1 MWAICKKEWAQYF
14 NGLTGYLVIGFYLI
28 VNGLVLFVLPNF
40 NVLDFG
46 YASLQA
52 YFDFA
57 PWFLLLLVP
66 AITMHSFSDEY
77 KQGTYEIIRT
87 LPISP
92 LQLVAGKFLG
102 NLFIVLVAILPTL
115 LYAFTLDALSD
126 IGGIDFGATYGSYFG
141 LLFLAACYTVIG
153 IYISSITKN
162 NLVSLLVSILVC
174 ILLFKGFNVLSHL
187 AVFTN
192 GANFYIS
199 KLGLEA
205 HYMNMSK
212 GLLSAEDIIYFLSI
226 LVLFAIGSMENIKGK
241 VKYIITVAVLISFN
255 VFFSIYNF
263 QLDLT
268 KEHRY
273 TLSESTTQI
282 VSAINK
288 PVKIHLYLGGDIPPY
303 YKNIAVATADLL
315 ERFKKINPKAI
326 SWAIE
331 VPGELYKNDALY
343 QFYDSLSKLGL
354 PIQRIQTENGPSD
367 KRVDQ
372 LMIPGAL
379 IEVEGQAPIVIDLR
393 TSKKYFKPYN
403 IVKDIPE
410 EDMEATTNAA
420 VSLLEYKFTQAL
432 YLLNRTV
439 VPNIAYLT
447 GNGEPVNLTVNHL
460 GESIMHSYNLAVFDL
475 KKGFPNP
482 QKIKTLLI
490 VKPTQAFTELDKLK
504 LDQYIMGGGNIVW
517 AIDKLVA
524 EYDSLQKTNGA
535 YTAYDRGLALD
546 DLLFKYGV
554 RINTNL
560 VQDLNCAKLPM
571 VVGKGEDGSP
581 LIQRMP
587 WPYFPFLQGNE
598 RHPIVQNIDR
608 VLSYF
613 PSSIDTIAVAGIQ
626 KTILLSTDSNSRILS
641 SPAIVDINS
650 GKQEGELES
659 FQKNHLPVAVLL
671 EGKFPSLFSNRVS
684 AVMLDSIKASTGKG
698 YVENGIAQSKQ
709 VIISDADI
717 LTNQVDV
724 KRGPLPMGMM
734 PYEEYQ
740 FANHDFF
747 VNTIAYLNEPTS
759 LLASRR
765 KQQILRL
772 LNRQKVEDHRIFV
785 QIILVLG
792 PLLLLGLFFLIWTGY
807 RKRQFAI

>member
-40 NVLDFG
+40 NVLDAG
-46 YASLQA
+46 YASLQV

-92 LQLVAGKFLG
+92 LQLVVGKFLG
-102 NLFIVLVAILPTL
+102 NVFIVLVAILPTL
-115 LYAFTLDALSD
+115 LYAFTLNTLSD
-126 IGGIDFGATYGSYFG
+126 IGGIDFGATAGSYFG
-141 LLFLAACYTVIG
+141 LLFLAACYTMIG

-174 ILLFKGFNVLSHL
+174 ILLFKGFHFLSL
-187 AVFTN
+187 MPAFAN
-192 GANFYIS
+192 GTDFYIS
-199 KLGLEA
+199 KLGLES
-205 HYMNMSK
+205 HYINMSK
-212 GLLSAEDIIYFLSI
+212 GLLTAGDIFYFCSI
-226 LVLFAIGSMENIKGK
+226 LVLFAIGSVENIKGK
-241 VKYIITVAVLISFN
+241 VKYLITVAVLLMVN
-255 VFFSIYNF
+255 VFFSFYNF

-268 KEHRY
+268 KEKRY
-273 TLSESTTQI
+273 SLDDSTQQI
-282 VSAINK
+282 IGAVSK

-303 YKNIAVATADLL
+303 YKNIAAATAQLL
-315 ERFKKINPKAI
+315 DRFKQINPKAI
-326 SWAIE
+326 SWTIE
-331 VPGELYKNDALY
+331 LPSEMYKNDELY
-343 QFYDSLSKLGL
+343 QFYDSLSKRGL
-354 PIQRIQTENGPSD
+354 PIQRIQSENGASD

-379 IEVEGQAPIVIDLR
+379 IEVEGQSPIVIDLR
-393 TSKKYFKPYN
+393 SSKKYFKPYN

-410 EDMEATTNAA
+410 EDKQASANAA
-420 VSLLEYKFTQAL
+420 VALLEYKFTQAI
-432 YLLNRTV
+432 YLLNRSV

-460 GESIMHSYNLAVFDL
+460 GESIMHQYNLAVFDL
-475 KKGFPNP
+475 KKGFPDA

-504 LDQYIMGGGNIVW
+504 LDQYVMGGGNIIW
-517 AIDKLVA
+517 AIDKLYA
-524 EYDSLQKTNGA
+524 EYDSLQKTSGS
-535 YTAYDRGLALD
+535 YTAYDRSLALD
-546 DLLFKYGV
+546 DLFFKYGA
-554 RINTNL
+554 RINSNL

-571 VVGKGEDGSP
+571 VIGKEENGSP
-581 LIQRMP
+581 IIQRMP
-587 WPYFPFLQGNE
+587 WPYFPFLNGNE
-598 RHPIVQNIDR
+598 QNPIVQNLDR
-608 VLSYF
+608 VLTYF

-641 SPAIVDINS
+641 SPSLVDMNS
-650 GKQEGELES
+650 GKREGELES
-659 FQKNHLPVAVLL
+659 FQKNHLAVAVLL
-671 EGKFPSLFSNRVS
+671 EGKFPSLFSNRLT
-684 AVMLDSIKASTGKG
+684 AAMRDSIKASTANGFLAKG
-698 YVENGIAQSKQ
+698 TTISKQ
-709 VIISDADI
+709 VILSDADI

-724 KRGPLPMGMM
+724 KRGPLPMGMI

-747 VNTIAYLNEPTS
+747 VNTIAYLNEPSS

-765 KQQILRL
+765 KEQILRL
-772 LNRQKVEDHRIFV
+772 LNPQKVEENRIFL

-792 PLLLLGLFFLIWTGY
+792 PLFVLGLFFLIWTGY
-807 RKRQFAI
+807 RRRQFAI

>member
-115 LYAFTLDALSD
+115 LYAFTLDALSE

-187 AVFTN
+187 AVFAN

-212 GLLSAEDIIYFLSI
+212 GLLTAEDIIYFLSI

-255 VFFSIYNF
+255 VFFSFNNF

-268 KEHRY
+268 KEHRH

-288 PVKIHLYLGGDIPPY
+288 PIKIHLYLGGDIPPY

-326 SWAIE
+326 SWDIE

-410 EDMEATTNAA
+410 EDMEATANAA

-432 YLLNRTV
+432 YLLNRSV

-524 EYDSLQKTNGA
+524 EYDSLQKTNGS
-535 YTAYDRGLALD
+535 YTAYDRSLALD

-554 RINTNL
+554 RINANL
-560 VQDLNCAKLPM
+560 LQDLNCAKLPM

-698 YVENGIAQSKQ
+698 YVENGITQSKQ

-792 PLLLLGLFFLIWTGY
+792 PLMLLGLFFLIWTGY

>member
-14 NGLTGYLVIGFYLI
+14 NGLTGYLVIGFYLM

-77 KQGTYEIIRT
+77 KQGTYEIIRA
-87 LPISP
+87 LPIST
-92 LQLVAGKFLG
+92 LQLVVGKFLG

-126 IGGIDFGATYGSYFG
+126 VGGIDWGATYGSYFG
-141 LLFLAACYTVIG
+141 LFFLAACYTVIG

-174 ILLFKGFNVLSHL
+174 ILLFQGFNGLSQL

-192 GANFYIS
+192 GADFYIS

-212 GLLSAEDIIYFLSI
+212 GLLCAEDIIYFLSI
-226 LVLFAIGSMENIKGK
+226 LVLFTIGSIENIKGK
-241 VKYIITVAVLISFN
+241 VKYIITVAILVSFN
-255 VFFSIYNF
+255 VFFSFYNF

-268 KEHRY
+268 KEQRY

-303 YKNIAVATADLL
+303 YKNIAVATASLL
-315 ERFKKINPKAI
+315 ERFKQINPKAI

-331 VPGELYKNDALY
+331 LPGDLYKNDALY

-354 PIQRIQTENGPSD
+354 PIQRVQTENGPSD

-372 LMIPGAL
+372 LMIPAAL

-403 IVKDIPE
+403 IIKDIPE
-410 EDMEATTNAA
+410 EDREATANAA

-490 VKPTQAFTELDKLK
+490 VKPTQSFTELDKLK
-504 LDQYIMGGGNIVW
+504 LDQYIMGGGNIIW

-524 EYDSLQKTNGA
+524 EYDSLQKTNGS
-535 YTAYDRGLALD
+535 YTAYDRSLALD

-554 RINTNL
+554 RINANL

-598 RHPIVQNIDR
+598 AHPIVQNIDR

-641 SPAIVDINS
+641 SPAVVDINS

-684 AVMLDSIKASTGKG
+684 AAMLDSIKASVGKD
-698 YVENGIAQSKQ
+698 YLEKGIASSKQ

-734 PYEEYQ
+734 PFEEYQ

-747 VNTIAYLNEPTS
+747 VNTIAYLNEPTP
-759 LLASRR
+759 LLDARS

-772 LNRQKVEDHRIFV
+772 LNREKVEEHRLSMQF
-785 QIILVLG
+785 ILVIG

>member
-14 NGLTGYLVIGFYLI
+14 NGLTGYLVIGFYLM

-77 KQGTYEIIRT
+77 KQGTYEIIRA

-92 LQLVAGKFLG
+92 LQLVVGKFLG

-126 IGGIDFGATYGSYFG
+126 IGGIDWGATYGSYFG

-174 ILLFKGFNVLSHL
+174 ILLFKGFNGLSQL

-192 GANFYIS
+192 GADFYIS

-212 GLLSAEDIIYFLSI
+212 GLLCAEDIIYFLSI
-226 LVLFAIGSMENIKGK
+226 LVLFTIGSIENIKGK
-241 VKYIITVAVLISFN
+241 VKYIITVAILVSFN
-255 VFFSIYNF
+255 VFFSFYNF

-268 KEHRY
+268 KEQRY

-303 YKNIAVATADLL
+303 YKNIAVATATLL
-315 ERFKKINPKAI
+315 ERFKQINPKAI

-331 VPGELYKNDALY
+331 LPGDLYKNDALY

-354 PIQRIQTENGPSD
+354 PIQRVQTENVPSD

-403 IVKDIPE
+403 IIKDIPE
-410 EDMEATTNAA
+410 EDREATANAA

-490 VKPTQAFTELDKLK
+490 VKPTQSFTELDKLK
-504 LDQYIMGGGNIVW
+504 LDQYIMGGGNIIW

-524 EYDSLQKTNGA
+524 EYDSLQKTNGS
-535 YTAYDRGLALD
+535 YTAYDRSLALD

-554 RINTNL
+554 RINANL

-598 RHPIVQNIDR
+598 AHPIVQNIDR

-641 SPAIVDINS
+641 SPAVVDINS

-684 AVMLDSIKASTGKG
+684 AAMLDSIKASAGKG
-698 YVENGIAQSKQ
+698 YLAKGIASSKQ

-724 KRGPLPMGMM
+724 KNGPLPMGMM

-747 VNTIAYLNEPTS
+747 VNTIAYLNEPTP
-759 LLASRR
+759 LLDARS

-772 LNRQKVEDHRIFV
+772 LNREKVEEHRIFV

-792 PLLLLGLFFLIWTGY
+792 PLILLGLFFLIWTGY

>member
-115 LYAFTLDALSD
+115 LYAFTLDSLSD
-126 IGGIDFGATYGSYFG
+126 IGGIDWGATYGSYFG
-141 LLFLAACYTVIG
+141 LLFLAASYTVIG

-174 ILLFKGFNVLSHL
+174 LLLFKGFNGLSQL
-187 AVFTN
+187 SVFTN
-192 GANFYIS
+192 GVNFYIS

-212 GLLSAEDIIYFLSI
+212 GLLTAEDIIYFLSI

-255 VFFSIYNF
+255 IFFSIYNF

-268 KEHRY
+268 KEQRY
-273 TLSESTTQI
+273 TLHESTTEI
-282 VSAINK
+282 IATINK
-288 PVKIHLYLGGDIPPY
+288 PARVHLYLGGDIPPY
-303 YKNIAVATADLL
+303 YKNIAVAAATLL
-315 ERFKKINPKAI
+315 ERFKQINPNAI
-326 SWAIE
+326 SWDIE
-331 VPGELYKNDALY
+331 IPGELYKDDALY
-343 QFYDSLSKLGL
+343 QFYDSLSTLGL

-410 EDMEATTNAA
+410 EDMEATANAA

-432 YLLNRTV
+432 YLLNRKV

-504 LDQYIMGGGNIVW
+504 LDQFVMGGGNIVW
-517 AIDKLVA
+517 ALDKLVA
-524 EYDSLQKTNGA
+524 EYDSLQKTSGA
-535 YTAYDRGLALD
+535 YTAYDRSLALD

-554 RINTNL
+554 RINANL

-598 RHPIVQNIDR
+598 QHPIVQNIDR

-641 SPAIVDINS
+641 SPAVVDINS

-659 FQKNHLPVAVLL
+659 FQKNHLSVAVLA

-698 YVENGIAQSKQ
+698 YLEKGIASSKQ

-747 VNTIAYLNEPTS
+747 VNTIAYLNEPIG
-759 LLASRR
+759 LLASRS
-765 KQQILRL
+765 KQQLLRL
-772 LNRQKVEDHRIFV
+772 LNRQKVEEHRVLV
-785 QIILVLG
+785 QFILVLG
-792 PLLLLGLFFLIWTGY
+792 PLVLLGLFYLIWTGY

>member
-1 MWAICKKEWAQYF
+1 
-14 NGLTGYLVIGFYLI
+14 
-28 VNGLVLFVLPNF
+28 
-40 NVLDFG
+40 
-46 YASLQA
+46 LQA

-77 KQGTYEIIRT
+77 NQGTYEIIRT

-92 LQLVAGKFLG
+92 LQLVAGKFFG
-102 NLFIVLVAILPTL
+102 NLLIVLVAILPTL
-115 LYAFTLDALSD
+115 LYAFTLNALSD
-126 IGGIDFGATYGSYFG
+126 IGGIDFGATYGSYIG

-174 ILLFKGFNVLSHL
+174 TLLFKGFNVLSQL
-187 AVFTN
+187 SVFTN
-192 GANFYIS
+192 GVNFYIS

-205 HYMNMSK
+205 HYINMSK
-212 GLLSAEDIIYFLSI
+212 GLLTGEDIIYFLSI
-226 LVLFAIGSMENIKGK
+226 LVLFVIGNMENIKGK
-241 VKYIITVAVLISFN
+241 VKYIIIVAVLISFN
-255 VFFSIYNF
+255 IFFSFYNF

-268 KEHRY
+268 KEQRY
-273 TLSESTTQI
+273 TLHESTTEII
-282 VSAINK
+282 VAINK

-303 YKNIAVATADLL
+303 YKNIAGATAVLL
-315 ERFKKINPKAI
+315 ERFKQINPKAI
-326 SWAIE
+326 QWNIE
-331 VPGELYKNDALY
+331 VPGELFKNDALY

-354 PIQRIQTENGPSD
+354 PIQRIRTENGPSD

-379 IEVEGQAPIVIDLR
+379 IEIEGQAPIVIDLR

-410 EDMEATTNAA
+410 EDMEASANAA

-460 GESIMHSYNLAVFDL
+460 GESIMHNYNLAVFDL

-490 VKPTQAFTELDKLK
+490 VKPTLAFTELDKLK
-504 LDQYIMGGGNIVW
+504 LDQYIMGGGNIIW

-524 EYDSLQKTNGA
+524 EYDSLQKTNGSYIA
-535 YTAYDRGLALD
+535 IDRSLALD
-546 DLLFKYGV
+546 DLLFKYGA
-554 RINTNL
+554 RINANL

-598 RHPIVQNIDR
+598 QHPIVQNIDR

-626 KTILLSTDSNSRILS
+626 KTILLSTDSNSRTLS
-641 SPAIVDINS
+641 SPAVVDINS
-650 GKQEGELES
+650 GKSDGELES

-671 EGKFPSLFSNRVS
+671 EGKFASLFSNRLS
-684 AVMLDSIKASTGKG
+684 AAMLDSIKASTGKG
-698 YVENGIAQSKQ
+698 YLEKGITSSKQ

-740 FANHDFF
+740 FANYDFF
-747 VNTIAYLNEPTS
+747 VNTIAYLNEPTP

-765 KQQILRL
+765 KQQVLRL
-772 LNRQKVEDHRIFV
+772 LNRQKVEEHRVLV
-785 QIILVLG
+785 QFILVLG
-792 PLLLLGLFFLIWTGY
+792 PVFLLGLFFLIWTGH

>member
-1 MWAICKKEWAQYF
+1 
-14 NGLTGYLVIGFYLI
+14 
-28 VNGLVLFVLPNF
+28 
-40 NVLDFG
+40 
-46 YASLQA
+46 
-52 YFDFA
+52 
-57 PWFLLLLVP
+57 
-66 AITMHSFSDEY
+66 
-77 KQGTYEIIRT
+77 
-87 LPISP
+87 
-92 LQLVAGKFLG
+92 
-102 NLFIVLVAILPTL
+102 
-115 LYAFTLDALSD
+115 
-126 IGGIDFGATYGSYFG
+126 
-141 LLFLAACYTVIG
+141 
-153 IYISSITKN
+153 
-162 NLVSLLVSILVC
+162 
-174 ILLFKGFNVLSHL
+174 
-187 AVFTN
+187 
-192 GANFYIS
+192 
-199 KLGLEA
+199 
-205 HYMNMSK
+205 
-212 GLLSAEDIIYFLSI
+212 
-226 LVLFAIGSMENIKGK
+226 
-241 VKYIITVAVLISFN
+241 
-255 VFFSIYNF
+255 
-263 QLDLT
+263 
-268 KEHRY
+268 
-273 TLSESTTQI
+273 
-282 VSAINK
+282 
-288 PVKIHLYLGGDIPPY
+288 
-303 YKNIAVATADLL
+303 
-315 ERFKKINPKAI
+315 
-326 SWAIE
+326 
-331 VPGELYKNDALY
+331 
-343 QFYDSLSKLGL
+343 LSKLGL

-410 EDMEATTNAA
+410 EDMEATANAA

-504 LDQYIMGGGNIVW
+504 LDQFVMGGGNIVW
-517 AIDKLVA
+517 ALDKLVA
-524 EYDSLQKTNGA
+524 EYDSLQKTSGA
-535 YTAYDRGLALD
+535 YTAYDRSLALD

-554 RINTNL
+554 RINANL

-598 RHPIVQNIDR
+598 QHPIVQNIDR

-641 SPAIVDINS
+641 SPAVVDINS

-659 FQKNHLPVAVLL
+659 FQKNHLSVAVLA

-698 YVENGIAQSKQ
+698 YLEKGIASSKQ

-747 VNTIAYLNEPTS
+747 VNTIAYLNEPIG
-759 LLASRR
+759 LLASRS
-765 KQQILRL
+765 KQQLLRL
-772 LNRQKVEDHRIFV
+772 LNRQKVEEHRVLV
-785 QIILVLG
+785 QFILVLG
-792 PLLLLGLFFLIWTGY
+792 PLVLLGLFYLIWTGY

>member
-14 NGLTGYLVIGFYLI
+14 NGLTGYLVIGFYLM

-92 LQLVAGKFLG
+92 LQLVAGKFFG
-102 NLFIVLVAILPTL
+102 NLLIVLVAILPTL
-115 LYAFTLDALSD
+115 LYAFTLNALSD
-126 IGGIDFGATYGSYFG
+126 IGGIDFGATYGSYIG

-174 ILLFKGFNVLSHL
+174 TLLFKGFNVLSQL
-187 AVFTN
+187 SVFTN
-192 GANFYIS
+192 GVNFYIS

-205 HYMNMSK
+205 HYINMSK
-212 GLLSAEDIIYFLSI
+212 GLLTGEDIIYFLSI
-226 LVLFAIGSMENIKGK
+226 LVLFVIGNMENIKGK
-241 VKYIITVAVLISFN
+241 VKYIIIVAVLISFN
-255 VFFSIYNF
+255 IFFSFYNF

-268 KEHRY
+268 KEQRY
-273 TLSESTTQI
+273 TLHESTTEII
-282 VSAINK
+282 VAINK

-303 YKNIAVATADLL
+303 YKNIAGATAVLL
-315 ERFKKINPKAI
+315 ERFKQINPKAI
-326 SWAIE
+326 QWNIE
-331 VPGELYKNDALY
+331 VPGELFKNDALY

-354 PIQRIQTENGPSD
+354 PIQRIRTENGPSD

-379 IEVEGQAPIVIDLR
+379 IEIEGQAPIVIDLR

-410 EDMEATTNAA
+410 EDMEASANAA

-460 GESIMHSYNLAVFDL
+460 GESIMHNYNLAVFDL

-490 VKPTQAFTELDKLK
+490 VKPTLAFTELDKLK
-504 LDQYIMGGGNIVW
+504 LDQYIMGGGNIIW

-524 EYDSLQKTNGA
+524 EYDSLQKTNGSYIA
-535 YTAYDRGLALD
+535 IDRSLALD
-546 DLLFKYGV
+546 DLLFKYGA
-554 RINTNL
+554 RINANL

-598 RHPIVQNIDR
+598 QHPIVQNIDR

-613 PSSIDTIAVAGIQ
+613 PSSIDTIAVEGIQ
-626 KTILLSTDSNSRILS
+626 KTILLSTDSNSRTLS
-641 SPAIVDINS
+641 SPAMVDINS
-650 GKQEGELES
+650 GKSDGELES

-671 EGKFPSLFSNRVS
+671 EGKFASLFSNRLS
-684 AVMLDSIKASTGKG
+684 AAMLDSIKASTGKG
-698 YVENGIAQSKQ
+698 YLEKGMVSSKQ

-740 FANHDFF
+740 FANYDFF
-747 VNTIAYLNEPTS
+747 VNTIAYLNEPTP

-765 KQQILRL
+765 KQQVLRL
-772 LNRQKVEDHRIFV
+772 LNRQKVEEHRVLV
-785 QIILVLG
+785 QFILVLG
-792 PLLLLGLFFLIWTGY
+792 PVFLLGLFFLIWTGH

>member
-28 VNGLVLFVLPNF
+28 VNGLVLFILPNF
-40 NVLDFG
+40 NILDFG

-66 AITMHSFSDEY
+66 AITMHSFSDEF
-77 KQGTYEIIRT
+77 KQGTYETIRT

-92 LQLVAGKFLG
+92 LQLVIGKFLG

-141 LLFLAACYTVIG
+141 LLFLASCYTMIG

-162 NLVSLLVSILVC
+162 SLVSLLVSILVC
-174 ILLFKGFNVLSHL
+174 ILLFKGFNLLSQI
-187 AVFTN
+187 AVFSH

-205 HYMNMSK
+205 HYINMSK
-212 GLLSAEDIIYFLSI
+212 GLLTGEGIIYFISI
-226 LVLFAIGSMENIKGK
+226 LVLFAIGSIENIKGK
-241 VKYIITVAVLISFN
+241 VKYLITVAVLISFN
-255 VFFSIYNF
+255 VFFSFYNF

-268 KEHRY
+268 KEQRY
-273 TLSESTTQI
+273 TLHENTHQI
-282 VSAINK
+282 IAAINK
-288 PVKIHLYLGGDIPPY
+288 PAKVHLYLGGDIPSY

-315 ERFKKINPKAI
+315 ERFKQINPKAI
-326 SWAIE
+326 QWNIE
-331 VPGELYKNDALY
+331 VPGALYKNDALY

-410 EDMEATTNAA
+410 EDMEASANAA

-432 YLLNRTV
+432 YLLNRTA

-524 EYDSLQKTNGA
+524 EYDSLQKTSGSYIA
-535 YTAYDRGLALD
+535 TDRSLAID
-546 DLLFKYGV
+546 DLLFKYGA
-554 RINTNL
+554 RINANL

-598 RHPIVQNIDR
+598 QHPIVQNIDR
-608 VLSYF
+608 VLTYF

-641 SPAIVDINS
+641 SPAVVDINS
-650 GKQEGELES
+650 GKREGELES
-659 FQKNHLPVAVLL
+659 FQKNHLTVAVLL
-671 EGKFPSLFSNRVS
+671 EGKFPSLFSNRLSS
-684 AVMLDSIKASTGKG
+684 AMLDSIKTSTGKA
-698 YVENGIAQSKQ
+698 YVEKGIALSKQ

-765 KQQILRL
+765 KEQILRL
-772 LNRQKVEDHRIFV
+772 LNHQKVEEYRLFV
-785 QIILVLG
+785 QFILVLG
-792 PLLLLGLFFLIWTGY
+792 PLLLLGLFFLICTGY

>member
-92 LQLVAGKFLG
+92 FQLVVGKFLG

-141 LLFLAACYTVIG
+141 LLFLAACYTMIG
-153 IYISSITKN
+153 IYVSSITKN

-174 ILLFKGFNVLSHL
+174 ILLFKGFSVLSQL
-187 AVFTN
+187 SVFTN

-205 HYMNMSK
+205 HYTNMSK
-212 GLLSAEDIIYFLSI
+212 GLLTAEDIIYFLSI

-241 VKYIITVAVLISFN
+241 VKYIITVAVLISSN
-255 VFFSIYNF
+255 IFFSFYNF

-268 KEHRY
+268 KEQRY
-273 TLSESTTQI
+273 TLHETTQQI
-282 VSAINK
+282 IAAINK
-288 PVKIHLYLGGDIPPY
+288 PARVHLYLGGDIPPY
-303 YKNIAVATADLL
+303 YKNIAIATATLL
-315 ERFKKINPKAI
+315 ERFKQINPKAI
-326 SWAIE
+326 SWDIE

-410 EDMEATTNAA
+410 EDMEATANAA

-432 YLLNRTV
+432 Y
-439 VPNIAYLT
+439 
-447 GNGEPVNLTVNHL
+447 
-460 GESIMHSYNLAVFDL
+460 
-475 KKGFPNP
+475 
-482 QKIKTLLI
+482 
-490 VKPTQAFTELDKLK
+490 
-504 LDQYIMGGGNIVW
+504 
-517 AIDKLVA
+517 
-524 EYDSLQKTNGA
+524 
-535 YTAYDRGLALD
+535 
-546 DLLFKYGV
+546 
-554 RINTNL
+554 
-560 VQDLNCAKLPM
+560 
-571 VVGKGEDGSP
+571 
-581 LIQRMP
+581 
-587 WPYFPFLQGNE
+587 
-598 RHPIVQNIDR
+598 
-608 VLSYF
+608 
-613 PSSIDTIAVAGIQ
+613 
-626 KTILLSTDSNSRILS
+626 
-641 SPAIVDINS
+641 
-650 GKQEGELES
+650 
-659 FQKNHLPVAVLL
+659 
-671 EGKFPSLFSNRVS
+671 
-684 AVMLDSIKASTGKG
+684 
-698 YVENGIAQSKQ
+698 
-709 VIISDADI
+709 
-717 LTNQVDV
+717 
-724 KRGPLPMGMM
+724 
-734 PYEEYQ
+734 
-740 FANHDFF
+740 
-747 VNTIAYLNEPTS
+747 
-759 LLASRR
+759 
-765 KQQILRL
+765 
-772 LNRQKVEDHRIFV
+772 
-785 QIILVLG
+785 
-792 PLLLLGLFFLIWTGY
+792 
-807 RKRQFAI
+807 

>member
-14 NGLTGYLVIGFYLI
+14 NGLTGYLVIGFYLM

-92 LQLVAGKFLG
+92 LQLVAGKFFG
-102 NLFIVLVAILPTL
+102 NLLIVLVAILPTL
-115 LYAFTLDALSD
+115 LYAFTLNALSD
-126 IGGIDFGATYGSYFG
+126 IGGIDFGATYGSYIG

-174 ILLFKGFNVLSHL
+174 TLLFKGFNVLSQL
-187 AVFTN
+187 SVFTN
-192 GANFYIS
+192 GVNFYIS

-205 HYMNMSK
+205 HYINMSK
-212 GLLSAEDIIYFLSI
+212 GLLTGEDIIYFLSI
-226 LVLFAIGSMENIKGK
+226 LVLFVIGSMENIKGK
-241 VKYIITVAVLISFN
+241 VKYIIIVAVLISFN
-255 VFFSIYNF
+255 IFFSFYNF

-268 KEHRY
+268 KEQRY
-273 TLSESTTQI
+273 TLHESTTEII
-282 VSAINK
+282 VAINK

-303 YKNIAVATADLL
+303 YKNIAGATAVLL
-315 ERFKKINPKAI
+315 ERFKQINPKAI
-326 SWAIE
+326 QWNIE
-331 VPGELYKNDALY
+331 VPGELFKNDALY

-354 PIQRIQTENGPSD
+354 PIQRIRTENGPSD

-379 IEVEGQAPIVIDLR
+379 IEIEGQAPIVIDLR

-410 EDMEATTNAA
+410 EDMEASANAA

-460 GESIMHSYNLAVFDL
+460 GESIMHNYNLAVFDL

-504 LDQYIMGGGNIVW
+504 LDQYIMGGGNIIW

-524 EYDSLQKTNGA
+524 EYDSLQKTNGSYIA
-535 YTAYDRGLALD
+535 IDRSLALD
-546 DLLFKYGV
+546 DLLFKYGA
-554 RINTNL
+554 RINANL

-598 RHPIVQNIDR
+598 QHPIVQNIDR

-626 KTILLSTDSNSRILS
+626 KTILLSTDSNSRTLS
-641 SPAIVDINS
+641 SPAVVDINS
-650 GKQEGELES
+650 GKSDGELES

-671 EGKFPSLFSNRVS
+671 EGKFASLFSNRLS
-684 AVMLDSIKASTGKG
+684 AAMLDSIKASTGKG
-698 YVENGIAQSKQ
+698 YLEKGMVSSKQ

-747 VNTIAYLNEPTS
+747 VNTIAYLNEPTP

-765 KQQILRL
+765 KQQVLRL
-772 LNRQKVEDHRIFV
+772 LNRQKVEEHRVLV
-785 QIILVLG
+785 QFILVLG
-792 PLLLLGLFFLIWTGY
+792 PVFLLGLFFLIWTGH

>member
-40 NVLDFG
+40 NILDFG

-66 AITMHSFSDEY
+66 AITMHSFSDEF
-77 KQGTYEIIRT
+77 KQGTYETIRT
-87 LPISP
+87 LPISS
-92 LQLVAGKFLG
+92 LQLVIGKFLG

-141 LLFLAACYTVIG
+141 LLFLASCYTMIG

-162 NLVSLLVSILVC
+162 SLVSLLVSILVC
-174 ILLFKGFNVLSHL
+174 ILLFKGFNLLSHI
-187 AVFTN
+187 AVFSH

-205 HYMNMSK
+205 HYINMSK
-212 GLLSAEDIIYFLSI
+212 GLLTGEDIIYFISI
-226 LVLFAIGSMENIKGK
+226 LVLFAIGSIENIKGK
-241 VKYIITVAVLISFN
+241 VKYLITVAVLISFN
-255 VFFSIYNF
+255 VFFSFYNF

-268 KEHRY
+268 KEQRY
-273 TLSESTTQI
+273 TLHENTRQI
-282 VSAINK
+282 IAAINK
-288 PVKIHLYLGGDIPPY
+288 PAKVHLYLGGDIPPY
-303 YKNIAVATADLL
+303 YKNIAIATADLL
-315 ERFKKINPKAI
+315 ERFKQINPKAI
-326 SWAIE
+326 QWNIE
-331 VPGELYKNDALY
+331 VPGALYKNDALY
-343 QFYDSLSKLGL
+343 QFYDSLSKLGI

-372 LMIPGAL
+372 LMIPAAL

-410 EDMEATTNAA
+410 EDMEASANAA

-447 GNGEPVNLTVNHL
+447 GNGEPVNLTVNHI

-504 LDQYIMGGGNIVW
+504 LDQYVMGGGNIIW

-524 EYDSLQKTNGA
+524 EYDSLQKTSGSYIA
-535 YTAYDRGLALD
+535 TDRSLAIE
-546 DLLFKYGV
+546 DLLFKYGA
-554 RINTNL
+554 RINANL

-598 RHPIVQNIDR
+598 NNPIVQNIDR
-608 VLSYF
+608 VLTYF

-641 SPAIVDINS
+641 SPAVVDINS
-650 GKQEGELES
+650 GKSEGELES
-659 FQKNHLPVAVLL
+659 FQKKHLPVAVLL
-671 EGKFPSLFSNRVS
+671 EGKFPSLFSNRLSS
-684 AVMLDSIKASTGKG
+684 AMLDSIKASTGKA
-698 YVENGIAQSKQ
+698 YVEKGIALSKQ

-717 LTNQVDV
+717 LTNQVDI

-765 KQQILRL
+765 KEQILRL
-772 LNRQKVEDHRIFV
+772 LNHQKVEEHRLFV
-785 QIILVLG
+785 QFILVLG
-792 PLLLLGLFFLIWTGY
+792 PLFLLGLFFLIWTGY

>member
-14 NGLTGYLVIGFYLI
+14 NGLTGYLVIGFYLM

-77 KQGTYEIIRT
+77 KQGTYEIIRA
-87 LPISP
+87 LPIST
-92 LQLVAGKFLG
+92 LQLVVGKFSG

-126 IGGIDFGATYGSYFG
+126 VGGIDWGATYGSYFG

-174 ILLFKGFNVLSHL
+174 ILLFQGFNGLSQL

-192 GANFYIS
+192 GADFYIS

-212 GLLSAEDIIYFLSI
+212 GLLCAEDIIYFLSI
-226 LVLFAIGSMENIKGK
+226 LVLFTIGSIENIKGK
-241 VKYIITVAVLISFN
+241 VKYIITVAILVSFN
-255 VFFSIYNF
+255 VFFSFYNF

-268 KEHRY
+268 KEQRY

-303 YKNIAVATADLL
+303 YKNIAVATATLL
-315 ERFKKINPKAI
+315 ERFKQINPKAI

-331 VPGELYKNDALY
+331 LPGELYKNDALY

-354 PIQRIQTENGPSD
+354 PIQRVQTENGPSD

-372 LMIPGAL
+372 LMIPAAL

-403 IVKDIPE
+403 IIKDIPE
-410 EDMEATTNAA
+410 EDREATANAA

-490 VKPTQAFTELDKLK
+490 VKPTQSFTELDKLK
-504 LDQYIMGGGNIVW
+504 LDQYIMGGGNIIW
-517 AIDKLVA
+517 ALDKLVA
-524 EYDSLQKTNGA
+524 EYDSLQKTSGA
-535 YTAYDRGLALD
+535 YTAYDRSLALD
-546 DLLFKYGV
+546 DLFFKYGV
-554 RINTNL
+554 RINANL

-598 RHPIVQNIDR
+598 AHPIVQNIDR

-641 SPAIVDINS
+641 SPAVVDINS

-684 AVMLDSIKASTGKG
+684 AAMLDSIKASVGKD
-698 YVENGIAQSKQ
+698 YLEKGIASSKQ

-734 PYEEYQ
+734 PFEEYQ

-747 VNTIAYLNEPTS
+747 VNTIAYLNEPTP
-759 LLASRR
+759 LLDARS

-772 LNRQKVEDHRIFV
+772 LNREKVEEHRLSMQF
-785 QIILVLG
+785 ILVIG

>member
-14 NGLTGYLVIGFYLI
+14 NGLTGYLVIGFYLM

-92 LQLVAGKFLG
+92 LQLVAGKFFG
-102 NLFIVLVAILPTL
+102 NLLIVLVAILPTL
-115 LYAFTLDALSD
+115 LYAFTLNALSD
-126 IGGIDFGATYGSYFG
+126 IGGIDFGATYGSYIG

-174 ILLFKGFNVLSHL
+174 TLLFKGFNVLSQL
-187 AVFTN
+187 SVFTN
-192 GANFYIS
+192 GVNFYIS

-205 HYMNMSK
+205 HYINMSK
-212 GLLSAEDIIYFLSI
+212 GLLTGEDIIYFLSI
-226 LVLFAIGSMENIKGK
+226 LVLFVIGSMENIKGK
-241 VKYIITVAVLISFN
+241 VKYIIIVAVLISFN
-255 VFFSIYNF
+255 IFFSFYNF

-268 KEHRY
+268 KEQRY
-273 TLSESTTQI
+273 TLHESTTEII
-282 VSAINK
+282 VAINK

-303 YKNIAVATADLL
+303 YKNIAGATAVLL
-315 ERFKKINPKAI
+315 ERFKQINPKAI
-326 SWAIE
+326 QWNIE
-331 VPGELYKNDALY
+331 VPGELFKNDALY

-354 PIQRIQTENGPSD
+354 PIQRIRTENGPSD

-379 IEVEGQAPIVIDLR
+379 IEIEGQAPIVIDLR

-410 EDMEATTNAA
+410 EDMEASANAA

-460 GESIMHSYNLAVFDL
+460 GESIMHNYNLAVFDL

-504 LDQYIMGGGNIVW
+504 LDQYIMGGGNIIW

-524 EYDSLQKTNGA
+524 EYDSLQKTNGSYIA
-535 YTAYDRGLALD
+535 IDRSLALD
-546 DLLFKYGV
+546 DLLFKYGA
-554 RINTNL
+554 RINANL

-598 RHPIVQNIDR
+598 QHPIVQNIDR

-613 PSSIDTIAVAGIQ
+613 PSSIDTIAVEGIQ
-626 KTILLSTDSNSRILS
+626 KTILLSTDSNSRTLS
-641 SPAIVDINS
+641 SPAVVDINS
-650 GKQEGELES
+650 GKSDGELES

-671 EGKFPSLFSNRVS
+671 EGKFASLFSNRLS
-684 AVMLDSIKASTGKG
+684 AAMLDSIKASTGKG
-698 YVENGIAQSKQ
+698 YLEKGMVSSKQ

-747 VNTIAYLNEPTS
+747 VNTIAYLNEPTP

-765 KQQILRL
+765 KQQVLRL
-772 LNRQKVEDHRIFV
+772 LNLQKVEEHRVLV
-785 QIILVLG
+785 QFILVLG
-792 PLLLLGLFFLIWTGY
+792 PVFLLGLFFLIWTGH

>member
-14 NGLTGYLVIGFYLI
+14 NGLTGYLVIGFNLI

-52 YFDFA
+52 YFDFT

-92 LQLVAGKFLG
+92 LQLVVGKFLG

-141 LLFLAACYTVIG
+141 LLFLAACYTAIG

-174 ILLFKGFNVLSHL
+174 ILLFKGFNVLSHFS
-187 AVFTN
+187 VFTN
-192 GANFYIS
+192 GANFYIT

-205 HYMNMSK
+205 HYLTMSK

-226 LVLFAIGSMENIKGK
+226 LVLFGIGSMENIKGK

-255 VFFSIYNF
+255 VFFSFYNF

-268 KEHRY
+268 KEQRY
-273 TLSESTTQI
+273 TLGDSTQQI
-282 VSAINK
+282 IAAINK
-288 PVKIHLYLGGDIPPY
+288 PARVHLYLGGDIPPY

-326 SWAIE
+326 SWDIE

-410 EDMEATTNAA
+410 EDMEATANAA

-432 YLLNRTV
+432 YLLNRTE

-524 EYDSLQKTNGA
+524 EYDSLQKTTGS
-535 YTAYDRGLALD
+535 YTAYDRSLHLD

-554 RINTNL
+554 RINANL
-560 VQDLNCAKLPM
+560 LQDLNCAKLPM

-581 LIQRMP
+581 IIQRMP

-598 RHPIVQNIDR
+598 QHPIVQNIDR

-613 PSSIDTIAVAGIQ
+613 PSSIDTIEVTGIQ
-626 KTILLSTDSNSRILS
+626 KTILLSTDSNSRVLS

-671 EGKFPSLFSNRVS
+671 EGKFSSLFSNRVS
-684 AVMLDSIKASTGKG
+684 AVMLDSIKSATGKG
-698 YVENGIAQSKQ
+698 YIEKGITSSKQ

-747 VNTIAYLNEPTS
+747 VNTIAYLNEPIG

-772 LNRQKVEDHRIFV
+772 LNRQKVEEHRIFV

-792 PLLLLGLFFLIWTGY
+792 PIFLLGLFYLIWTGY

>member
-92 LQLVAGKFLG
+92 LQLVVGKFLG

-126 IGGIDFGATYGSYFG
+126 VGGIDFGATYGSYFG
-141 LLFLAACYTVIG
+141 LLFLAACYTAIG

-174 ILLFKGFNVLSHL
+174 ILLFKGFNVLGQLS
-187 AVFTN
+187 VFTN

-205 HYMNMSK
+205 HYINMSK
-212 GLLSAEDIIYFLSI
+212 GLLTAEDIIYFLSI

-241 VKYIITVAVLISFN
+241 VKYIITVAVLISSN
-255 VFFSIYNF
+255 IFFSFYNF

-268 KEHRY
+268 KEQRY
-273 TLSESTTQI
+273 TLHGSTTEI
-282 VSAINK
+282 IAAINK
-288 PVKIHLYLGGDIPPY
+288 PARVHLYLGGDIPPY

-315 ERFKKINPKAI
+315 ERFKQINPKAI

-331 VPGELYKNDALY
+331 VPGELYKDDALY

-410 EDMEATTNAA
+410 EDMEATANAA

-432 YLLNRTV
+432 YLLNRKV

-504 LDQYIMGGGNIVW
+504 LDQFVMGGGNIVW
-517 AIDKLVA
+517 ALDKLVA
-524 EYDSLQKTNGA
+524 EYDSLQKTTGA
-535 YTAYDRGLALD
+535 YTAYDRSLALD

-554 RINTNL
+554 RINANL

-598 RHPIVQNIDR
+598 LHPIVQNIDR

-641 SPAIVDINS
+641 SPALVDINS

-671 EGKFPSLFSNRVS
+671 EGKFPSLFSNRLS
-684 AVMLDSIKASTGKG
+684 TVMLDSIKASTRNSFLAK
-698 YVENGIAQSKQ
+698 GIALSKQ
-709 VIISDADI
+709 VILSDADI

-759 LLASRR
+759 LLASRS
-765 KQQILRL
+765 KQQVLRL
-772 LNRQKVEDHRIFV
+772 LNRQKVEEHRVLV
-785 QIILVLG
+785 QFILVLG
-792 PLLLLGLFFLIWTGY
+792 PLVLLGLFYLIWTGY

>member
-92 LQLVAGKFLG
+92 LQLVVGKFLG

-126 IGGIDFGATYGSYFG
+126 IGGIDWGATYGSYFG

-174 ILLFKGFNVLSHL
+174 LLLFKGFSLLSQL
-187 AVFTN
+187 SVFPN
-192 GANFYIS
+192 GANFYVS

-212 GLLSAEDIIYFLSI
+212 GLLTAEDIIYFLSI

-241 VKYIITVAVLISFN
+241 VKYIITVAFLISFN
-255 VFFSIYNF
+255 IFFSIYNF

-268 KEHRY
+268 KEQRY
-273 TLSESTTQI
+273 TLHESTTEI
-282 VSAINK
+282 IAAINK
-288 PVKIHLYLGGDIPPY
+288 PARVHLYLGGDIPPY

-326 SWAIE
+326 SWDIE

-410 EDMEATTNAA
+410 EDMEATANAA

-432 YLLNRTV
+432 YLLNRKV

-504 LDQYIMGGGNIVW
+504 LDQFVMGGGNIVW
-517 AIDKLVA
+517 ALDKLVA
-524 EYDSLQKTNGA
+524 EYDSLQKTSGA
-535 YTAYDRGLALD
+535 YTAYDRSLALD

-554 RINTNL
+554 RINANL

-598 RHPIVQNIDR
+598 QHPIVQNIDR

-659 FQKNHLPVAVLL
+659 FQKNHN
-671 EGKFPSLFSNRVS
+671 F
-684 AVMLDSIKASTGKG
+684 
-698 YVENGIAQSKQ
+698 
-709 VIISDADI
+709 
-717 LTNQVDV
+717 
-724 KRGPLPMGMM
+724 
-734 PYEEYQ
+734 
-740 FANHDFF
+740 H
-747 VNTIAYLNEPTS
+747 
-759 LLASRR
+759 
-765 KQQILRL
+765 
-772 LNRQKVEDHRIFV
+772 
-785 QIILVLG
+785 
-792 PLLLLGLFFLIWTGY
+792 
-807 RKRQFAI
+807 

>member
-92 LQLVAGKFLG
+92 LQLVVGKFLG

-115 LYAFTLDALSD
+115 LYAFTLDALSN
-126 IGGIDFGATYGSYFG
+126 IGGIDWGATYGSYFG

-174 ILLFKGFNVLSHL
+174 LLLFKGFNGLSQL
-187 AVFTN
+187 SVFTN

-205 HYMNMSK
+205 HYTNMSK
-212 GLLSAEDIIYFLSI
+212 GLLTAEDIIYFLSI

-241 VKYIITVAVLISFN
+241 VKYIITVAALISFN
-255 VFFSIYNF
+255 IFFSIYNF

-268 KEHRY
+268 KEQRY
-273 TLSESTTQI
+273 TLHESTTEII
-282 VSAINK
+282 VAINK
-288 PVKIHLYLGGDIPPY
+288 PARVHLYLGGDIPPY
-303 YKNIAVATADLL
+303 YKNIALATADLL
-315 ERFKKINPKAI
+315 ERFKQINPKAI
-326 SWAIE
+326 SWTIE
-331 VPGELYKNDALY
+331 VPGELFKDDALY
-343 QFYDSLSKLGL
+343 QFYDSLSTLGL

-410 EDMEATTNAA
+410 EDMEATANAA

-460 GESIMHSYNLAVFDL
+460 GESIMHNYNLAVFDL

-504 LDQYIMGGGNIVW
+504 LDQFVMGGGNIVW
-517 AIDKLVA
+517 ALDKLVA

-535 YTAYDRGLALD
+535 YIAIDRSLALD

-554 RINTNL
+554 RINANL

-571 VVGKGEDGSP
+571 VVGKGENGSP

-587 WPYFPFLQGNE
+587 WPYYPFLQGNE
-598 RHPIVQNIDR
+598 QHPIVQNIDR

-613 PSSIDTIAVAGIQ
+613 PSSIDTIAVPGIQ

-641 SPAIVDINS
+641 SPAVVDINS

-659 FQKNHLPVAVLL
+659 FQKNHLPVAVLV

-684 AVMLDSIKASTGKG
+684 ALMLDSIKASTGKG
-698 YVENGIAQSKQ
+698 YVEKGIANSKQ

-747 VNTIAYLNEPTS
+747 VNTIAYLNEPTP
-759 LLASRR
+759 LLASRS
-765 KQQILRL
+765 KQQVLRL
-772 LNRQKVEDHRIFV
+772 LNRQKVEEHRVVV
-785 QIILVLG
+785 QFILVLG
-792 PLLLLGLFFLIWTGY
+792 PVFLLGLFYFIWTGY

>member
-126 IGGIDFGATYGSYFG
+126 IGGIDWGATYGSYFG
-141 LLFLAACYTVIG
+141 LLFLAACYTAIG

-174 ILLFKGFNVLSHL
+174 LLLFKGFNGLSRL
-187 AVFTN
+187 SVFTN

-199 KLGLEA
+199 KLGLET

-212 GLLSAEDIIYFLSI
+212 GLLTAEDIIYFLSI

-255 VFFSIYNF
+255 IFFSIYNF

-268 KEHRY
+268 KEQRY
-273 TLSESTTQI
+273 TLHESTTEI
-282 VSAINK
+282 IAAINK
-288 PVKIHLYLGGDIPPY
+288 PARVHLYLGGDIPPY
-303 YKNIAVATADLL
+303 YKNIAVAAATLL
-315 ERFKKINPKAI
+315 ERFKQINPKAI
-326 SWAIE
+326 SWDIE
-331 VPGELYKNDALY
+331 IPGELYKDDALY
-343 QFYDSLSKLGL
+343 QFYDSLSTLGL

-410 EDMEATTNAA
+410 EDMEATANAA

-432 YLLNRTV
+432 YLLNRKV

-504 LDQYIMGGGNIVW
+504 LDQFVMGGGNIVW
-517 AIDKLVA
+517 ALDKLVA
-524 EYDSLQKTNGA
+524 EYDSLQKTSGA
-535 YTAYDRGLALD
+535 YTAYDRSLALD
-546 DLLFKYGV
+546 DLFFKYGV
-554 RINTNL
+554 RINANL

-598 RHPIVQNIDR
+598 QHPIVQNIDR

-641 SPAIVDINS
+641 SPAVVDINS

-659 FQKNHLPVAVLL
+659 FQKNHLSVAVLV

-698 YVENGIAQSKQ
+698 YLEKGIASSKQ

-717 LTNQVDV
+717 FTNQVDV

-759 LLASRR
+759 LLASRS
-765 KQQILRL
+765 KQQVLRL
-772 LNRQKVEDHRIFV
+772 LNRQKVEEHRVLV
-785 QIILVLG
+785 QFILVLG
-792 PLLLLGLFFLIWTGY
+792 PLVLLGLFYLIWTGY

>member
-14 NGLTGYLVIGFYLI
+14 NGLTGYLVIGFYLT
-28 VNGLVLFVLPNF
+28 VNGLILFVLPNF

-92 LQLVAGKFLG
+92 LQLVLGNFLG

-141 LLFLAACYTVIG
+141 LLFLAACYTAIG
-153 IYISSITKN
+153 IYVSSITKN

-174 ILLFKGFNVLSHL
+174 MLLFKGFSVLSQL
-187 AVFTN
+187 SVFTN

-205 HYMNMSK
+205 HYINMSK
-212 GLLSAEDIIYFLSI
+212 GLLTAEDIIYFLSI
-226 LVLFAIGSMENIKGK
+226 LVLFTIGSMENIKGK

-255 VFFSIYNF
+255 IFFSFYNF

-268 KEHRY
+268 KEQRY
-273 TLSESTTQI
+273 TLHESTTEI
-282 VSAINK
+282 IAAINK
-288 PVKIHLYLGGDIPPY
+288 PARVHLYLGGDIPPY
-303 YKNIAVATADLL
+303 YKNIALATADLL
-315 ERFKKINPKAI
+315 ERFKQINPKAI

-331 VPGELYKNDALY
+331 VPGELYKDDALY
-343 QFYDSLSKLGL
+343 QFYDSLSRLGL

-372 LMIPGAL
+372 LMIPAAL

-410 EDMEATTNAA
+410 EDMEATANAA
-420 VSLLEYKFTQAL
+420 VSLLEYKFSQAL

-490 VKPTQAFTELDKLK
+490 VKPTQSFTELDKLK
-504 LDQYIMGGGNIVW
+504 LDQYIMGGGNIIW

-524 EYDSLQKTNGA
+524 EYDSLQKTNGSYIA
-535 YTAYDRGLALD
+535 IDRSLALD

-554 RINTNL
+554 RINANL

-598 RHPIVQNIDR
+598 QHPIVQNIDR

-641 SPAIVDINS
+641 SPAVVDINS

-698 YVENGIAQSKQ
+698 YIEKGMVSSKQ

-759 LLASRR
+759 LLASRS
-765 KQQILRL
+765 KQQVLRL
-772 LNRQKVEDHRIFV
+772 LNRQKVQEHRVLV
-785 QIILVLG
+785 QFILVLG
-792 PLLLLGLFFLIWTGY
+792 PVFLLGLFYFIWTGY